1 MTLSIVIPSHSRVD
15 LLRLCL
21 ASVQRYS
28 PAGTQWIVVDD
39 GSRDGA
45 VSQTAAEFVGV
56 QVIRLP
62 KSKGFCAAANA
73 GIAAATGDIVEMLN
87 DDAEATA
94 GWTEAAMGRFEN
106 PKVVAVAP
114 LVLQS
119 DSKTRG
125 VTGAGAQ
132 RSPGVGVIIDSAGDE
147 YDPGGFAF
155 KRGHGHRFDS
165 NGEFA
170 VPRRVGAVSAAAG
183 FYRRETLLRTGGFP
197 EAFRAYFDDVDLSCR
212 LARHGEIW
220 YEPTSVVWHRV
231 SASHGRHPGRRLL
244 EQQSRNEELLYWRN
258 ATGSEVWQTLP
269 RHIAVLAG
277 KSLRRIEEGRFVPW
291 SMGRLR
297 AWGETLMKSRATH
310 AR

>member
-15 LLRLCL
+15 LLRHCL

-39 GSRDGA
+39 GSKDGI
-45 VSQTAAEFVGV
+45 VSRTAAEFDGV
-56 QVIRLP
+56 EVIRLA
-62 KSKGFCAAANA
+62 KSKGCCAAANA
-73 GIAAATGDIVEMLN
+73 GIAATTGEIVEMLN

-94 GWTEAAMGRFEN
+94 GWSEAAIERFRN
-106 PKVVAVAP
+106 PNVVAVAP

-119 DSKTRG
+119 ESKTHR
-125 VTGAGAQ
+125 VAGAGAQ
-132 RSPGVGVIIDSAGDE
+132 RSPGVGVRIDSAGDD

-155 KRGHGHRFDS
+155 KRGHGRPFDP
-165 NGEFA
+165 NGAFA

-183 FYRRETLLRTGGFP
+183 FYRREALLTAGGFP

-212 LARHGEIW
+212 LARLGEIW
-220 YEPTSVVWHRV
+220 YEPSSVVWHRV
-231 SASHGRHPGRRLL
+231 SASHGRQPSRRLL

-258 ATGSEVWQTLP
+258 ATGSELWRTLP
-269 RHIAVLAG
+269 RHVAVLAG

-291 SMGRLR
+291 SFGRLR
-297 AWGETLMKSRATH
+297 AWSDTLMKPRATP
-310 AR
+310 A